1 MDRKA
6 TAATVSRRWDGP
18 TFDADGN
25 YWTARLK
32 SPLSPSEVRAGL
44 ESAVFGPDADACARE
59 ARRQDHRWAEL
70 PLMVGDRDRARARL
84 AFLAGGANGGAL

>member
-1 MDRKA
+1 MDVQSSAPR
-6 TAATVSRRWDGP
+6 VSRRWDGP

-25 YWTARLK
+25 HWTARLK

-44 ESAVFGPDADACARE
+44 ESAVYGPDADACARE
-59 ARRQDHRWAEL
+59 TVRQDREWCEY
-70 PLMVGDRDRARARL
+70 PLRAGDRDGARARL